1 MACAQVLAMNS
12 TDWVAR
18 FATAKDATPEN
29 SLLAI
34 EQYGKCYDART
45 DRLAAALGKQGQG
58 PLIGARGS
66 FRDFEAALRDFT
78 TKALTD
84 TQPPASSIKTAYA
97 SLYKKQ
103 FRYSFYQSYSEKLE
117 KRPSSERSETAG
129 AFANAPHTDAQ
140 SAAKPD
146 TDPLTLAKNRFGEIL
161 AALPEDNG
169 TKSTRPLDKF
179 SNAARLAS
187 SGSSKFITMRSSS
200 SNHQRTHRFLRR
212 LFDPRAPC
220 LLVSFV
226 LILGEP
232 MKFRT
237 FYSARHAG
245 MLTHSRTITRAQSND
260 ATNKLAR
267 DIYKQL
273 IEINTTDSMGS
284 TTVAAEAM
292 AQRLRDAGYP
302 ASDVQVLG
310 PNSRKGNLVARLRGT
325 GARKPM
331 LLICHLDVVE
341 ARREDWSMDPF
352 QFLEKDGYFYGRGSG
367 DIKDGDAILM
377 TTMIRLKQEG
387 FQAGPRHYSCA
398 HRR

>member
-18 FATAKDATPEN
+18 FTTAKDAAPEN

-45 DRLAAALGKQGQG
+45 DGLAAALGKQGQG
-58 PLIGARGS
+58 PLIGARGN

-161 AALPEDNG
+161 AALAEDQ
-169 TKSTRPLDKF
+169 RHEIH
-179 SNAARLAS
+179 AAF
-187 SGSSKFITMRSSS
+187 GQIFERSSMGERWKLGIYHYAIFLLESPTDPPFS
-200 SNHQRTHRFLRR
+200 S
-212 LFDPRAPC
+212 P
-220 LLVSFV
+220 
-226 LILGEP
+226 
-232 MKFRT
+232 
-237 FYSARHAG
+237 
-245 MLTHSRTITRAQSND
+245 
-260 ATNKLAR
+260 
-267 DIYKQL
+267 
-273 IEINTTDSMGS
+273 
-284 TTVAAEAM
+284 
-292 AQRLRDAGYP
+292 
-302 ASDVQVLG
+302 
-310 PNSRKGNLVARLRGT
+310 
-325 GARKPM
+325 
-331 LLICHLDVVE
+331 
-341 ARREDWSMDPF
+341 PF
-352 QFLEKDGYFYGRGSG
+352 
-367 DIKDGDAILM
+367 
-377 TTMIRLKQEG
+377 
-387 FQAGPRHYSCA
+387 
-398 HRR
+398 